1 MSLHFDTIWPSLP
14 FILAGVGVTIKFT
27 FMSLLCGL
35 PLGILLALAKISHQK
50 WLKWVAE
57 VYTSVFRGTPLLV
70 QLFIF
75 YFATP
80 QLTGYALSTFEA
92 GVLTFSLNSAAY
104 SSEIIRAGIQAI
116 DRGQWDAAHVL
127 GLSYGQTLTTVILPQ
142 AIRNIL
148 PALVNEIVDLL
159 KESALIS
166 TLGEAD
172 LLRRSQIVA
181 SEKYLFFEPLLVAAA
196 GYYIMVMV
204 VSLLA
209 KLLERKM
216 HHA

>member
-1 MSLHFDTIWPSLP
+1 MTLNFEAIWPSLP

-27 FMSLLCGL
+27 LASLLCGL
-35 PLGILLALAKISHQK
+35 PLGILLALAKISHLTMFR
-50 WLKWVAE
+50 WIAE

-70 QLFIF
+70 QLFII
-75 YFATP
+75 YFGLP
-80 QLTGYALSTFEA
+80 PITGYAFSAFEA

-116 DRGQWDAAHVL
+116 DKGQWDAARVL
-127 GLSYGQTLTTVILPQ
+127 GLSYATTLRTVILPQ
-142 AIRNIL
+142 AVRNIL

-159 KESALIS
+159 KESALVS
-166 TLGEAD
+166 TIGEAD

-181 SEKYLFFEPLLVAAA
+181 AEKYLFFEPLLIAAV

-209 KLLERKM
+209 KILERKM
-216 HHA
+216 RHA

>member
-1 MSLHFDTIWPSLP
+1 MTLHFDVIWPSLP
-14 FILAGVGVTIKFT
+14 FILVGVVVTLKFT
-27 FMSLLCGL
+27 FISLLCGL
-35 PLGILLALAKISHQK
+35 PLGILLALAKISNPILR
-50 WLKWVAE
+50 WFGE
-57 VYTSVFRGTPLLV
+57 IYTSVFRGTPLLV

-80 QLTGYALSTFEA
+80 QITGYTISTFEA

-116 DRGQWDAAHVL
+116 ERGQWDAAKVL
-127 GLSYGQTLTTVILPQ
+127 GLSYSQTLLTIILPQ
-142 AIRNIL
+142 AVRNIL

-181 SEKYLFFEPLLVAAA
+181 SEKYLFFEPLLIAAV
-196 GYYIMVMV
+196 GYYVIVMV
-204 VSLLA
+204 ISLLA
-209 KLLERKM
+209 KVLERKLR
-216 HHA
+216 HA

>member
-1 MSLHFDTIWPSLP
+1 MNLHFDVIWPSLP
-14 FILAGVGVTIKFT
+14 FILEGAVVTLKFT

-35 PLGILLALAKISHQK
+35 PLGILLALAKISNPI
-50 WLKWVAE
+50 LRGFGE
-57 VYTSVFRGTPLLV
+57 IYTSIFRGTPLLV

-80 QLTGYALSTFEA
+80 QLIGYTISTFEA

-116 DRGQWDAAHVL
+116 ERGQWDAAKVL
-127 GLSYGQTLTTVILPQ
+127 GLSYRQTLLTIILPQ
-142 AIRNIL
+142 AVRNIL

-172 LLRRSQIVA
+172 LLRRSQIIA
-181 SEKYLFFEPLLVAAA
+181 SEKYLFFEPLLIAAV

-204 VSLLA
+204 VSLFA
-209 KLLERKM
+209 KVIERKLR
-216 HHA
+216 HA

>member
-1 MSLHFDTIWPSLP
+1 MTLHFDVIWPSLP
-14 FILAGVGVTIKFT
+14 FILEGVVVTLKFT
-27 FMSLLCGL
+27 LMSLLCGL
-35 PLGILLALAKISHQK
+35 PLGILLALAKISHRQV
-50 WLKWVAE
+50 LRGMAE
-57 VYTSVFRGTPLLV
+57 VYTSIFRGTPLLV

-80 QLTGYALSTFEA
+80 QLTGYAISTFEA

-104 SSEIIRAGIQAI
+104 SSEIIRAGIQAVE
-116 DRGQWDAAHVL
+116 RGQWDAAHVL
-127 GLSYGQTLTTVILPQ
+127 GLSYWQTLLTIILPQ
-142 AIRNIL
+142 AVRNIL

-181 SEKYLFFEPLLVAAA
+181 SEKYLFFEPLLVAAV

-204 VSLLA
+204 ISLLA
-209 KLLERKM
+209 KVLERKL

>member
-1 MSLHFDTIWPSLP
+1 MSLHFESIIPSLP
-14 FILAGVGVTIKFT
+14 FILEGIGVTIKFT
-27 FMSLLCGL
+27 TFSLLCGL
-35 PLGILLALAKISHQK
+35 PLGILLALAKISHQYILR
-50 WLKWVAE
+50 WLAE
-57 VYTSVFRGTPLLV
+57 AYTSIFRGTPLLV

-80 QLTGYALSTFEA
+80 TITGYAITTFEA

-116 DRGQWDAAHVL
+116 DKGQWDAAFVL
-127 GLSYGQTLTTVILPQ
+127 GLSYGQTLRTIILPQ
-142 AIRNIL
+142 AVRNIL
-148 PALVNEIVDLL
+148 PALINEIVDLL

-166 TLGEAD
+166 TIGEAD

-181 SEKYLFFEPLLVAAA
+181 SEKYLFFEPLLVAAI

-204 VSLLA
+204 VSLVA
-209 KLLERKM
+209 KTLERKLR
-216 HHA
+216 HA

>member
-1 MSLHFDTIWPSLP
+1 MTLHFDVIWPSLP
-14 FILAGVGVTIKFT
+14 FILEGVVVTLKFT

-35 PLGILLALAKISHQK
+35 PLGILLALAKISNPILR
-50 WLKWVAE
+50 WFGE
-57 VYTSVFRGTPLLV
+57 IYTSVFRGTPLLV

-80 QLTGYALSTFEA
+80 QITGYAISTFEA

-116 DRGQWDAAHVL
+116 ERGQWDAAKVL
-127 GLSYGQTLTTVILPQ
+127 GLSYRQTLLTIILPQ
-142 AIRNIL
+142 AVRNIL

-181 SEKYLFFEPLLVAAA
+181 SEKYLFFEPLLIAAI
-196 GYYIMVMV
+196 GYYVMVMV
-204 VSLLA
+204 ISLLA
-209 KLLERKM
+209 KILERKLR
-216 HHA
+216 HA

>member
-1 MSLHFDTIWPSLP
+1 MTLHFDVIWPSLP
-14 FILAGVGVTIKFT
+14 FILEGVVVTLKFT

-35 PLGILLALAKISHQK
+35 PLGILLALAKISNPILR
-50 WLKWVAE
+50 WFGE
-57 VYTSVFRGTPLLV
+57 IYTSVFRGTPLLM

-80 QLTGYALSTFEA
+80 QITGYTISTFEA

-116 DRGQWDAAHVL
+116 ERGQWDAAKVL
-127 GLSYGQTLTTVILPQ
+127 GLSYRQTLLTIILPQ
-142 AIRNIL
+142 AVRNIL

-181 SEKYLFFEPLLVAAA
+181 SEKYLFFEPLLIAAV
-196 GYYIMVMV
+196 GYYVMVMMI
-204 VSLLA
+204 SLLA
-209 KLLERKM
+209 KALERKLR
-216 HHA
+216 HA

>member
-1 MSLHFDTIWPSLP
+1 MTLHFEAIWPSLP

-27 FMSLLCGL
+27 LMSLACGL
-35 PLGILLALAKISHQK
+35 PLGIALALAKISNHAPFR
-50 WLKWVAE
+50 WMAE

-70 QLFIF
+70 QLFII
-75 YFATP
+75 YFGLP
-80 QLTGYALSTFEA
+80 QLLGYNFSAFEA

-116 DRGQWDAAHVL
+116 DQGQWDAARVL
-127 GLSYGQTLTTVILPQ
+127 GLSSFTTLRTIILPQ
-142 AIRNIL
+142 AVRNIL

-159 KESALIS
+159 KESALVS
-166 TLGEAD
+166 TIGEAD

-181 SEKYLFFEPLLVAAA
+181 SEKYLFFEPLLIAAV

-204 VSLLA
+204 ISLLA

-216 HHA
+216 RHA

>member
-1 MSLHFDTIWPSLP
+1 MTLHFDVIWPSLP

-27 FMSLLCGL
+27 LVSLLCGL
-35 PLGILLALAKISHQK
+35 PLGILLALAKISHRNFFR
-50 WLKWVAE
+50 WVAE

-70 QLFIF
+70 QLFII
-75 YFATP
+75 YFGVP
-80 QLTGYALSTFEA
+80 PIIGYSFSAFEA
-92 GVLTFSLNSAAY
+92 GVITFSLNSAAY

-127 GLSYGQTLTTVILPQ
+127 GLSYGTTLTTVILPQ

-159 KESALIS
+159 KESALVS
-166 TLGEAD
+166 TIGEAD

-181 SEKYLFFEPLLVAAA
+181 SEKYLFFEPLLIAAV

-204 VSLLA
+204 VSLFA
-209 KLLERKM
+209 KLLERKL

>member
-1 MSLHFDTIWPSLP
+1 MTLHFDVIWPSLP
-14 FILAGVGVTIKFT
+14 FILEGVVVTLKFT

-35 PLGILLALAKISHQK
+35 PLGVLLALAKISHRK
-50 WLKWVAE
+50 ILRGMAE
-57 VYTSVFRGTPLLV
+57 VYTSIFRGTPLLV

-75 YFATP
+75 YFAAP
-80 QLTGYALSTFEA
+80 QLTGYAISTFEA

-116 DRGQWDAAHVL
+116 ERGQWDAAQVL
-127 GLSYGQTLTTVILPQ
+127 GLSYRQTLFTIILPQ
-142 AIRNIL
+142 AVQNIL

-181 SEKYLFFEPLLVAAA
+181 SEKYLFFEPLLVAAV

-204 VSLLA
+204 ISLLA
-209 KLLERKM
+209 KVLERKLR
-216 HHA
+216 HA

>member
-1 MSLHFDTIWPSLP
+1 LE
-14 FILAGVGVTIKFT
+14 GVGVTIKFT
-27 FMSLLCGL
+27 LVSLLCGL

-50 WLKWVAE
+50 ILRWIAQT
-57 VYTSVFRGTPLLV
+57 YTSIFRGTPLLV

-80 QLTGYALSTFEA
+80 QLTGYAISTFEA
-92 GVLTFSLNSAAY
+92 GVLTFSLNSGAY

-116 DRGQWDAAHVL
+116 ERGQWDAAHVL
-127 GLSYGQTLTTVILPQ
+127 GLSYRQTLRTVILPQ
-142 AIRNIL
+142 AVRNIL
-148 PALVNEIVDLL
+148 PALVNEVVDLL

-181 SEKYLFFEPLLVAAA
+181 SEKYLFFEPLLVAAF
-196 GYYIMVMV
+196 GYYLMVMV

-209 KLLERKM
+209 KALERKL

>member
-1 MSLHFDTIWPSLP
+1 MTLHFDAIWPSLP
-14 FILAGVGVTIKFT
+14 FILAGMGVTVKFT
-27 FMSLLCGL
+27 VVSLLCGL
-35 PLGILLALAKISHQK
+35 PLGILLALFKISHQPF
-50 WLKWVAE
+50 LRRMAG
-57 VYTSVFRGTPLLV
+57 VYTSLFRGTPLLV

-104 SSEIIRAGIQAI
+104 SSEIIRAGIQSI
-116 DRGQWDAAHVL
+116 DQGQWDAARVL
-127 GLSYGQTLTTVILPQ
+127 GFPYHTTLATIILPQ

-181 SEKYLFFEPLLVAAA
+181 SEKYLFFEPYLIAAA
-196 GYYIMVMV
+196 GYYVMVMV
-204 VSLLA
+204 ISFLA
-209 KLLERKM
+209 KVLERKL

>member
-1 MSLHFDTIWPSLP
+1 MTLHFDVIWPSLP
-14 FILAGVGVTIKFT
+14 FILEGVVVTLKFT

-35 PLGILLALAKISHQK
+35 PLGILLALAKISNPILR
-50 WLKWVAE
+50 WFGE
-57 VYTSVFRGTPLLV
+57 IYTSVFRGTPLLV

-80 QLTGYALSTFEA
+80 QITGYAISTFEA

-116 DRGQWDAAHVL
+116 ERGQWDAAKVL
-127 GLSYGQTLTTVILPQ
+127 GLSYRQTLLTIILPQ
-142 AIRNIL
+142 AVRNIL

-181 SEKYLFFEPLLVAAA
+181 SEKYLFFEPLLIAAV
-196 GYYIMVMV
+196 GY
-204 VSLLA
+204 
-209 KLLERKM
+209 
-216 HHA
+216 

>member
-1 MSLHFDTIWPSLP
+1 MSLHFDAIWPSLP

-27 FMSLLCGL
+27 LMSLICGL
-35 PLGILLALAKISHQK
+35 PLGILLALAKISHQS
-50 WLKWVAE
+50 WLKWIAE
-57 VYTSVFRGTPLLV
+57 AYTSVFRGTPLLV

-127 GLSYGQTLTTVILPQ
+127 GFSYGQTLIAIILPQ

-181 SEKYLFFEPLLVAAA
+181 GEKYLFFEPLLVAAL
-196 GYYIMVMV
+196 GYYIMVMI

-209 KLLERKM
+209 KILERKM
-216 HHA
+216 RHA

>member
-1 MSLHFDTIWPSLP
+1 MTWHFDAIWPSLP
-14 FILAGVGVTIKFT
+14 FILAGMSVTVKFT
-27 FMSLLCGL
+27 FVSLLCGL
-35 PLGILLALAKISHQK
+35 PLGILLALFKIAHQPFLR
-50 WLKWVAE
+50 WAAE
-57 VYTSVFRGTPLLV
+57 AYTSVFRGTPLLV

-80 QLTGYALSTFEA
+80 QLTGYAISTFEA

-116 DRGQWDAAHVL
+116 DQGQWDAARVL
-127 GLSYGQTLTTVILPQ
+127 GLPYHITLATIILPQ

-181 SEKYLFFEPLLVAAA
+181 SEKYLFFEPYLIAAA
-196 GYYIMVMV
+196 GYYAMVMLISV
-204 VSLLA
+204 FA
-209 KLLERKM
+209 KALERKLR
-216 HHA
+216 HA

>member
-1 MSLHFDTIWPSLP
+1 MTLHFDVIWPSLP
-14 FILAGVGVTIKFT
+14 FILEGAVVTIKFT
-27 FMSLLCGL
+27 LMSLLCGL
-35 PLGILLALAKISHQK
+35 PLGVLLALAKISNPI
-50 WLKWVAE
+50 LRSIANA
-57 VYTSVFRGTPLLV
+57 YTSIFRGTPLLV

-80 QLTGYALSTFEA
+80 QLTGYAISTFEA

-116 DRGQWDAAHVL
+116 EQGQWDAAYVL
-127 GLSYGQTLTTVILPQ
+127 GLSYRQTLLTIILPQ
-142 AIRNIL
+142 AVRNIL

-181 SEKYLFFEPLLVAAA
+181 SEKYLFFEPLLVAAV
-196 GYYIMVMV
+196 GYYVMVMV
-204 VSLLA
+204 ISFLA
-209 KLLERKM
+209 KALERKLR
-216 HHA
+216 HA

>member
-1 MSLHFDTIWPSLP
+1 MTLHFDVIWPSLP
-14 FILAGVGVTIKFT
+14 FILEGVVVTLKFT

-35 PLGILLALAKISHQK
+35 PLGILLALAKISNPILR
-50 WLKWVAE
+50 WFGE
-57 VYTSVFRGTPLLV
+57 IYTSVFRGTPLLV

-80 QLTGYALSTFEA
+80 QITGYAISTFEA

-116 DRGQWDAAHVL
+116 ERGQWDAAKVL
-127 GLSYGQTLTTVILPQ
+127 GLSYRQTLLTIILPQ
-142 AIRNIL
+142 AVRNIL

-166 TLGEAD
+166 ALGEAD

-181 SEKYLFFEPLLVAAA
+181 SEKYLFFESLLIAAV
-196 GYYIMVMV
+196 GYYVMVMV
-204 VSLLA
+204 ISLLA
-209 KLLERKM
+209 KILERKLR
-216 HHA
+216 HA

>member
-1 MSLHFDTIWPSLP
+1 MTLHFDIIWPSLP
-14 FILAGVGVTIKFT
+14 FILEGVVVTIKFT
-27 FMSLLCGL
+27 LMSLLCGL
-35 PLGILLALAKISHQK
+35 PLGVLLALAKISSPI
-50 WLKWVAE
+50 LRSIAN
-57 VYTSVFRGTPLLV
+57 VYTSIFRGTPLLV

-80 QLTGYALSTFEA
+80 QLTGYAISTFEA
-92 GVLTFSLNSAAY
+92 GVITFSLNSAAY

-116 DRGQWDAAHVL
+116 EQGQWDAAYVL
-127 GLSYGQTLTTVILPQ
+127 GLSYRQTLLTIILPQ
-142 AIRNIL
+142 AVRNIL

-172 LLRRSQIVA
+172 LLRRSQIIA
-181 SEKYLFFEPLLVAAA
+181 SEKYLFFEPLLVAAI
-196 GYYIMVMV
+196 GYYVMVMV
-204 VSLLA
+204 ISFLA
-209 KLLERKM
+209 KALERKL

>member
-1 MSLHFDTIWPSLP
+1 MSLHFESIIPSLP
-14 FILAGVGVTIKFT
+14 FILEGIGVTIKFT
-27 FMSLLCGL
+27 TFSLLCGL
-35 PLGILLALAKISHQK
+35 PLGILLALAKISHQYILR
-50 WLKWVAE
+50 WLAE
-57 VYTSVFRGTPLLV
+57 AYTSIFRGTPLLV

-80 QLTGYALSTFEA
+80 QITGYAITTFEA

-116 DRGQWDAAHVL
+116 DKGQWDAAFVL
-127 GLSYGQTLTTVILPQ
+127 GLSYGQTLRTIILPQ
-142 AIRNIL
+142 AVRNIL
-148 PALVNEIVDLL
+148 PALINEIVDLL

-166 TLGEAD
+166 TIGEAD

-181 SEKYLFFEPLLVAAA
+181 SEKYLFFEPLLVAAI

-204 VSLLA
+204 VSLVA
-209 KLLERKM
+209 KTLERKLR
-216 HHA
+216 HA

>member
-1 MSLHFDTIWPSLP
+1 MTLHFDVIWPSLP
-14 FILAGVGVTIKFT
+14 FILEGVMVTLKFT
-27 FMSLLCGL
+27 LMSLLCGL
-35 PLGILLALAKISHQK
+35 PLGVFLALAKISNPIFRGIAQ
-50 WLKWVAE
+50 
-57 VYTSVFRGTPLLV
+57 VYTSIFRGTPLLV

-80 QLTGYALSTFEA
+80 QLTGYAISTFEA
-92 GVLTFSLNSAAY
+92 GVITFSLNSAAY

-116 DRGQWDAAHVL
+116 ERGQWDAAHVL
-127 GLSYGQTLTTVILPQ
+127 GLSYRQTLITIILPQ
-142 AIRNIL
+142 AVRNIL

-181 SEKYLFFEPLLVAAA
+181 SEKYLFFEPLLVAAV
-196 GYYIMVMV
+196 GYYVMVMV
-204 VSLLA
+204 ISFLA
-209 KLLERKM
+209 KALERKLR
-216 HHA
+216 HA

>member
-1 MSLHFDTIWPSLP
+1 MTLHFDVIWPSLP
-14 FILAGVGVTIKFT
+14 FILEGVVVTLKFT

-35 PLGILLALAKISHQK
+35 PLGILLALAKISNPILR
-50 WLKWVAE
+50 WFGE
-57 VYTSVFRGTPLLV
+57 IYTSVFRGTPLLV

-80 QLTGYALSTFEA
+80 QITGYAISTFEA

-116 DRGQWDAAHVL
+116 ERGQWDAAKVL
-127 GLSYGQTLTTVILPQ
+127 GLSYRQTLLTIILPQ
-142 AIRNIL
+142 AVRNIL

-181 SEKYLFFEPLLVAAA
+181 SEKYLFFEPLLIAAV
-196 GYYIMVMV
+196 GYYVMVMV
-204 VSLLA
+204 ISLLA
-209 KLLERKM
+209 KILERKLR
-216 HHA
+216 HA

>member
-1 MSLHFDTIWPSLP
+1 MTLHFDVIWPSLP
-14 FILAGVGVTIKFT
+14 FILEGVVVTLKFT

-35 PLGILLALAKISHQK
+35 PLGILLALAKISNPILR
-50 WLKWVAE
+50 WFGE
-57 VYTSVFRGTPLLV
+57 IYTSVFRGTPLLV

-80 QLTGYALSTFEA
+80 QITGYTISTFEA

-116 DRGQWDAAHVL
+116 ERGQWDAAEVL
-127 GLSYGQTLTTVILPQ
+127 GLSYRQTLLTIILPQ
-142 AIRNIL
+142 AVRNIL

-181 SEKYLFFEPLLVAAA
+181 SEKYLFFEPLLIAAV
-196 GYYIMVMV
+196 GYYVMVMV
-204 VSLLA
+204 ISLLA
-209 KLLERKM
+209 KVLERKLR
-216 HHA
+216 HA

>member
-1 MSLHFDTIWPSLP
+1 MTLHFDVIWPSFP
-14 FILAGVGVTIKFT
+14 FILAGIGVTLKFT
-27 FMSLLCGL
+27 LVSLMGGL
-35 PLGILLALAKISHQK
+35 PLGIFLAFAKISDQPVFR
-50 WLKWVAE
+50 WIAGA
-57 VYTSVFRGTPLLV
+57 YTSVFRGTPLLV

-75 YFATP
+75 YFASP
-80 QLTGYALSTFEA
+80 QLTGYALSAFEA

-116 DRGQWDAAHVL
+116 DRGQWDAAFVL
-127 GLSYGQTLTTVILPQ
+127 GLPYHTTLITIILPQ
-142 AIRNIL
+142 AVRNIL

-181 SEKYLFFEPLLVAAA
+181 SEKYLFFEPLLIAAA
-196 GYYIMVMV
+196 GYYLMVMV
-204 VSLLA
+204 ISFLA
-209 KLLERKM
+209 KFLERNLR
-216 HHA
+216 HA

>member
-1 MSLHFDTIWPSLP
+1 MTLHFDVIWPSLP
-14 FILAGVGVTIKFT
+14 FILEGVVVTLKFT

-35 PLGILLALAKISHQK
+35 PLGILLALAKISNPI
-50 WLKWVAE
+50 LRGFGE
-57 VYTSVFRGTPLLV
+57 IYTSIFRGTPLLV
-70 QLFIF
+70 QLFVF

-80 QLTGYALSTFEA
+80 QLTGYTISTFEA

-116 DRGQWDAAHVL
+116 ERGQWDAAQVL
-127 GLSYGQTLTTVILPQ
+127 GLSYRQTLLTIILPQ
-142 AIRNIL
+142 AVRNIL

-181 SEKYLFFEPLLVAAA
+181 SEKYMFFEPLLIAAV

-204 VSLLA
+204 ISLLA
-209 KLLERKM
+209 KVIERKLR
-216 HHA
+216 HA

>member
-1 MSLHFDTIWPSLP
+1 MTLHFDMIWPSLP
-14 FILAGVGVTIKFT
+14 FILEGVVVTLKFT
-27 FMSLLCGL
+27 LMSLLCGL
-35 PLGILLALAKISHQK
+35 PLGVFLALAKISHQK
-50 WLKWVAE
+50 LLRKVAE
-57 VYTSVFRGTPLLV
+57 VYTSIFRGTPLLV

-80 QLTGYALSTFEA
+80 QLTGYAISTFEA

-116 DRGQWDAAHVL
+116 ERGQWDAAQVL
-127 GLSYGQTLTTVILPQ
+127 GLSYWQTLLTIILPQ
-142 AIRNIL
+142 AVRNIL

-181 SEKYLFFEPLLVAAA
+181 SEKYLFFEPLLIAAA
-196 GYYIMVMV
+196 GYYLMVMAI
-204 VSLLA
+204 SLLA
-209 KLLERKM
+209 KALERKL

>member
-1 MSLHFDTIWPSLP
+1 MTLHFDAIWPSLP

-27 FMSLLCGL
+27 LVSLACGL
-35 PLGILLALAKISHQK
+35 PLGILLALCKISPQTLLR
-50 WLKWVAE
+50 WIAE
-57 VYTSVFRGTPLLV
+57 AYTSVFRGTPLLV

-80 QLTGYALSTFEA
+80 QLTGYAISTFEA

-104 SSEIIRAGIQAI
+104 SSEIIRAGIQGI
-116 DRGQWDAAHVL
+116 DRGQWDAAYVL
-127 GLSYGQTLTTVILPQ
+127 GLPYSQTLRTIILPQ

-181 SEKYLFFEPLLVAAA
+181 SEKYLFFEPLLIAAV
-196 GYYIMVMV
+196 GYYMMVMV
-204 VSLLA
+204 ISLLA
-209 KLLERKM
+209 KILERKM
-216 HHA
+216 RHA

>member
-1 MSLHFDTIWPSLP
+1 MTFHFEAIWPSLP
-14 FILAGVGVTIKFT
+14 FILAGVGVTVKFT
-27 FMSLLCGL
+27 AVSLLCGL
-35 PLGILLALAKISHQK
+35 PLGILLAIFKISHQSLLR
-50 WLKWVAE
+50 WGAE
-57 VYTSVFRGTPLLV
+57 AYTSVFRGTPLLV

-75 YFATP
+75 YFAAP
-80 QLTGYALSTFEA
+80 QLTGYTLSAFEA

-116 DRGQWDAAHVL
+116 DRGQWDAARVL
-127 GLSYGQTLTTVILPQ
+127 GLSYRTTLISVILPQ

-181 SEKYLFFEPLLVAAA
+181 SEKYLFFEPLLIAAV
-196 GYYIMVMV
+196 GYYSMIMVI
-204 VSLLA
+204 SLLA
-209 KLLERKM
+209 KVLERKM
-216 HHA
+216 RHA

>member
-1 MSLHFDTIWPSLP
+1 MTLHFDMIWPSLP
-14 FILAGVGVTIKFT
+14 FILEGAWVTVKFT
-27 FMSLLCGL
+27 LMSLLCGL
-35 PLGILLALAKISHQK
+35 PLGVLLALAKISNPI
-50 WLKWVAE
+50 LRGFAG
-57 VYTSVFRGTPLLV
+57 VYTSIFRGTPLLV

-80 QLTGYALSTFEA
+80 QLTGYAISTFEA

-116 DRGQWDAAHVL
+116 ERGQWDAAHVL
-127 GLSYGQTLTTVILPQ
+127 GLSYWQTLITIILPQ
-142 AIRNIL
+142 AVRNIL

-181 SEKYLFFEPLLVAAA
+181 SEKYLFFEPLLVAAV
-196 GYYIMVMV
+196 GYYIMVMMI
-204 VSLLA
+204 SLLA
-209 KLLERKM
+209 KALERKLR
-216 HHA
+216 HA